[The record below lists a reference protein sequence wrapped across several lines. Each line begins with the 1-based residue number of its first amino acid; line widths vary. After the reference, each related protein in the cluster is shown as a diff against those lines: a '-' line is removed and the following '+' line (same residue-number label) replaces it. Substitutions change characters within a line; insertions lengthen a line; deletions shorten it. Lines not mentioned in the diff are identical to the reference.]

1 MIRSIFARLV
11 SVSLAAAAYP
21 AAAQQPAFS
30 RPLAAEA
37 TGNVAELPAKYPDTY
52 VFVSDLHFSSLL
64 DGRAALIDV
73 ADPTHGFKGQLRLAQ
88 FGNFLVGPK
97 SGAIYTAETFFS
109 RLTRGERVDVLT
121 IWDPRTLSPKG
132 EVILPGNKRGHF
144 VTQPN
149 ALQFTNDEKWA
160 LVYNFTP
167 AASVTVVDLDG
178 LKVLGEVGIPGCAL
192 VYPTGPRGFS
202 TLCGDG
208 AWTTV
213 ELNADGSLA
222 SSKSTKPLM
231 DIDKDPWFMIPARAG
246 RTDWFVSYLGEVRGF
261 DLSGTMPKPVG
272 NFSLVAKHSASP
284 GPRPGGWQVAT
295 TDPAGHIYVLMNPNG
310 REGTHKDGGSE
321 VWVADPVVRKVTRR
335 ITLRESALSIEV
347 TLGANPLLVAA
358 QASGHLDIYDAK
370 SGSYMHTIYQA
381 VHDPFVM
388 SAAGK

>member
-1 MIRSIFARLV
+1 MTRQILV
-11 SVSLAAAAYP
+11 LLTTASLLAAGSAGL
-21 AAAQQPAFS
+21 AQQQPYPQ
-30 RPLAAEA
+30 PLAVES
-37 TGNVAELPAKYPDTY
+37 TGGVAELPAKYPDTY

-88 FGNFLVGPK
+88 FGNYLVAPK
-97 SGAIYTAETFFS
+97 SGAIYTSETFFS

-121 IWDPRTLSPKG
+121 AWDPRTLAPKG

-167 AASVTVVDLDG
+167 AASVTVVDLVG
-178 LKVLGEVGIPGCAL
+178 LKVLGDVGIPGCAL
-192 VYPTGPRGFS
+192 AYPTGPRGFS

-213 ELNADGSLA
+213 ELNADGSVA

-231 DIDKDPWFMIPARAG
+231 DIDKDPWFMIPAMAG
-246 RTDWFVSYLGEVRGF
+246 RTAWFVSYLGQIRGF
-261 DLSGTMPKPVG
+261 DLSGAAPKAVG
-272 NFSLVAKHSASP
+272 NFALVANPSAAA
-284 GPRPGGWQVAT
+284 GPRPGGWQVTAA
-295 TDPAGHIYVLMNPNG
+295 DPAGHIYILMNPNG

-321 VWVADPVVRKVTRR
+321 VWVADPVGGKVARK
-335 ITLRESALSIEV
+335 IALRQTALSIEV
-347 TLGANPLLVAA
+347 TLGAKPLLVAA
-358 QASGHLDIYDAK
+358 QPGGNLDVYDAVT
-370 SGSYMHTIYQA
+370 GTFLHTIFQA
-381 VHDPFVM
+381 VHDPFVI